1 MRKSSPPP
9 RPPVKM
15 TLEEIAARLRRAD
28 IPNARLEAR
37 WLLGDAPDEATLAEW
52 VRRREAGEP
61 LQYVEGFAFFM
72 GRRFRVDERVL
83 IPRPDTEILA
93 ERALQYLEALPAPRV
108 LDLCTGSGALAVTI
122 AAQRPDARVVA
133 CDIS

>member
-1 MRKSSPPP
+1 MHPSSPPP
-9 RPPVKM
+9 HPPVKM

-72 GRRFRVDERVL
+72 LSVPVSLLLSRGPLRSVL
-83 IPRPDTEILA
+83 I
-93 ERALQYLEALPAPRV
+93 
-108 LDLCTGSGALAVTI
+108 
-122 AAQRPDARVVA
+122 
-133 CDIS
+133 